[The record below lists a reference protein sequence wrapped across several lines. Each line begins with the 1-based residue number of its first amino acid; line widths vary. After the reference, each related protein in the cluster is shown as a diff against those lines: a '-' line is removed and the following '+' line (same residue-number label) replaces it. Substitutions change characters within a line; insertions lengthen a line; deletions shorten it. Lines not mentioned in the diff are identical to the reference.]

1 MLPHTGLFLLWKVA
15 LQMRIRL
22 FAVLPCNVIPFAMM
36 DARQVNTFPIKIN
49 PSSEQYVQTTPP
61 SKIYNIKVLYLPPMK
76 NDGRQEFFYFH

>member
-1 MLPHTGLFLLWKVA
+1 
-15 LQMRIRL
+15 
-22 FAVLPCNVIPFAMM
+22 MM